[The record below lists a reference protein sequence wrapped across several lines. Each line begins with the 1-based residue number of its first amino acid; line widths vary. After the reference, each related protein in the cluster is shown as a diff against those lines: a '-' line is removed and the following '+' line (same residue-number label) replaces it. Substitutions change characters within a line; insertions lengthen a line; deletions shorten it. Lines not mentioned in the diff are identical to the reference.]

1 MFLNKCILF
10 FAQIDST
17 SFLLVQLFLLP
28 ENLKNFSSLSFS
40 CASCAAPPLL
50 LLPQYLLCSCAGITP
65 VPFLACIFFL
75 RFVFSPRCFYWTV
88 SQLLFLFFLFFCF
101 SFLIFLFSKI
111 HSNTWCSTIQLL
123 LWLGFLSF
131 SVIDGVNLSW
141 KSEMVNNSCFVY
153 TLFL

>member
-88 SQLLFLFFLFFCF
+88 SQLLFLFFFIFL
-101 SFLIFLFSKI
+101 LIFSNFFVFKNSQQYLVLNNPVTALAWLFKFQC
-111 HSNTWCSTIQLL
+111 NRW
-123 LWLGFLSF
+123 
-131 SVIDGVNLSW
+131 
-141 KSEMVNNSCFVY
+141 SEFIMKERNGK
-153 TLFL
+153 